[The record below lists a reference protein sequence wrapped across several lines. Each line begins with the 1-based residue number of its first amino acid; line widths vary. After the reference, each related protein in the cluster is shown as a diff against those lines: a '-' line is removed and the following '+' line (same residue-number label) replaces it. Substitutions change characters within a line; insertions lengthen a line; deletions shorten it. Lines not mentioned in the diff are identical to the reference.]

1 MAIDGRRMPL
11 FDILWHP
18 HTPPS
23 TSIANPFSGK
33 LVVIVC
39 FSTLMNTLCGR
50 GASTGGIS
58 TTAHGGGG
66 TTLQPTAYTV
76 VAGCWW
82 GGMWMSM
89 VVVLII
95 TYLDNAVHFS

>member
-1 MAIDGRRMPL
+1 MASYTTI
-11 FDILWHP
+11 
-18 HTPPS
+18 S

-50 GASTGGIS
+50 GASAGGIS
-58 TTAHGGGG
+58 TAAHGGG
-66 TTLQPTAYTV
+66 TTLQPIAYTV

-89 VVVLII
+89 VIVLII